1 MGLTE
6 TNDMVMPVAPMYGNN
21 GMGGFGN
28 ADGWWILLFL
38 FAFMGNGWGNN
49 NGFGGNSGGM
59 WPYFTSQNTD
69 AAVQRGFDQAAISG
83 QLSGIQTSLTTGFA
97 SQEVAACQRD
107 LNQIKATY
115 DSEIASMNQRF
126 NDVTATN
133 AAINQVSSALHDCCC
148 ENRANIADLKYT
160 VATEACADRQAVN
173 DALTATLKEMNASV
187 QSLKDQMFQD
197 KMDAKNERIAELQ
210 QQLYM
215 KDLASSQSAQTA
227 QILAD
232 NSRQTSILED
242 YLNPVPRPAFIV
254 ANPNGCNCG
263 QYSAC
268 GSF

>member
-6 TNDMVMPVAPMYGNN
+6 TDGMVMPVSPMCGN
-21 GMGGFGN
+21 GMGGFGG

-38 FAFMGNGWGNN
+38 FAFMGWGN
-49 NGFGGNSGGM
+49 NGFGGNGNGGGM
-59 WPYFTSQNTD
+59 WPYFTAQNTD
-69 AAVQRGFDQAAISG
+69 AVVRSGFDQAAISG
-83 QLSGIQTSLTTGFA
+83 QLSGIQTSLTSGFA

-126 NDVTATN
+126 TDVTATN
-133 AAINQVSSALHDCCC
+133 AAINDVKSSLNQCCC
-148 ENRANIADLKYT
+148 ENRQNIADLKYQ

-173 DALTATLKEMNASV
+173 DALTSVLKSMNDSV

-197 KMDAKNERIAELQ
+197 KMDAKNEKIAELQ

-215 KDLASSQSAQTA
+215 KDLAATQGAQTA
-227 QILAD
+227 AILAD
-232 NSRQTSILED
+232 NARQTSVLED
-242 YLNPVPRPAFIV
+242 YLNPVPRPAYVV